1 MEDPR
6 QVMLANLNVSSCRVE
21 HTDSPVVLLC
31 GGPVKIKERPGDP
44 DPEVKSLRHAITKIP
59 TEFELYRPEE
69 ITTWHEDATFKNL
82 VDFETELAA
91 ICSLVVVILESPGSI
106 AELGAFSQLNE
117 LRDKLLVIESAEF
130 TEGENKSSFINFG
143 ILRYL
148 KETKSRGDIK
158 IFPWD
163 IKKPH
168 EIDENTIADAIDSIG
183 ESLAEINRTEVL
195 KIEKESHAT
204 TLVCDLIRIFVA
216 LKKIEILKYVSIL
229 GFELNKEQV
238 HRKLFLLER
247 FKLIKSVEY
256 GGATYYCRTK
266 EQYNKLRLSSAGEKR
281 LEDVQISLDCMAYYG
296 VSKDRHRLGAIKR
309 FKDECS
315 Q

>member
-1 MEDPR
+1 
-6 QVMLANLNVSSCRVE
+6 MLANLNVSSCRVE

-31 GGPVKIKERPGDP
+31 GGLVKIKERVD
-44 DPEVKSLRHAITKIP
+44 DPEPRTHSLRHAITKEHP
-59 TEFELYRPEE
+59 DFELFCPEA
-69 ITTWHEDATFKNL
+69 ITSWQEDAVFKNL

-117 LRDKLLVIESAEF
+117 LRDKLLVIKSADF
-130 TEGENKSSFINFG
+130 SEGENKSSFINLG

-148 KETKSRGDIK
+148 KETNSRSVK

-168 EIDENTIADAIDSIG
+168 EIDKNTIVDTINGIG
-183 ESLAEINRTEVL
+183 ESLAEIPETEVL

-204 TLVCDLIRIFVA
+204 TVVCDLIRIFVA
-216 LKKIEILKYVSIL
+216 LKKIEIVKYVSIL

-266 EQYNKLRLSSAGEKR
+266 DQYNKLRLSSVGEKR
-281 LEDVQISLDCMAYYG
+281 LEDVQITLDCMAYYG